1 MVEMVRTYLLTDRER
16 KIAKMSLEE
25 NVKLDG
31 LRVLKFKITELDL
44 SRIEE
49 DLELIKR
56 LKEAARA
63 PSLIFFLSRDEHARA
78 IRQWLEPKVILK
90 ESIGPDLYLTP
101 RAQAL

>member
-16 KIAKMSLEE
+16 SIAKMSLEE
-25 NVKLDG
+25 DVKLDG
-31 LRVLKFKITELDL
+31 LRVLRFKITELDL

-63 PSLIFFLSRDEHARA
+63 RA
-78 IRQWLEPKVILK
+78 VT
-90 ESIGPDLYLTP
+90 DLFSQP
-101 RAQAL
+101 

>member
-63 PSLIFFLSRDEHARA
+63 LAC
-78 IRQWLEPKVILK
+78 LEN
-90 ESIGPDLYLTP
+90 
-101 RAQAL
+101 Q